1 MSYDPYQPPMQQ
13 NNLGGK
19 MLEPHRGALILIFG
33 LIGLLACQPFSIAA
47 WLMGGADMQKI
58 RAGQMDPAGEGL
70 TQVGYILGIIGS
82 ILFALSI
89 VITIG
94 ALIFIFV
101 IAAASAAAH

>member
-1 MSYDPYQPPMQQ
+1 MSYDPYQSPMQQ
-13 NNLGGK
+13 NHLGGK
-19 MLEPHRGALILIFG
+19 FTEPHRGALILIFG
-33 LIGLLACQPFSIAA
+33 LIGIFACQPFSIAA
-47 WLMGGADMQKI
+47 WLMGGADMKKI

-89 VITIG
+89 VLTIG
-94 ALIFIFV
+94 AMIFIFV

>member
-1 MSYDPYQPPMQQ
+1 MSYDPYNSPASPT
-13 NNLGGK
+13 NLGGK
-19 MLEPHRGALILIFG
+19 FVEPHRGALILIFG

-47 WLMGGADMQKI
+47 WLMGGSDMKKI
-58 RAGQMDPAGEGL
+58 RAGQMDPAGESL

-82 ILFALSI
+82 IIFAITI
-89 VITIG
+89 VTTIG